1 MWILEKR
8 KSENLKNITTV
19 IVLVWTKIVQQDIN
33 KCNDIIIN
41 AIFIINANVIWFVF
55 GLGFIARARI
65 LSIILSIILYI
76 I

>member
-1 MWILEKR
+1 MWILE

-55 GLGFIARARI
+55 GLGFIARSHPY
-65 LSIILSIILYI
+65 LSSIYLLYI